1 MFKLQPSRSMD
12 DITKDIQMRIKA
24 HSVQPQQYADNVGA
38 QQSYPGQT
46 PPRQAALKGY
56 LEKKGVTTLG
66 S

>member
-1 MFKLQPSRSMD
+1 MFKLQPTRTMN
-12 DITKDIQMRIKA
+12 DITKDIQMRLKA
-24 HSVQPQQYADNVGA
+24 HTVQPQQYNSNVGA